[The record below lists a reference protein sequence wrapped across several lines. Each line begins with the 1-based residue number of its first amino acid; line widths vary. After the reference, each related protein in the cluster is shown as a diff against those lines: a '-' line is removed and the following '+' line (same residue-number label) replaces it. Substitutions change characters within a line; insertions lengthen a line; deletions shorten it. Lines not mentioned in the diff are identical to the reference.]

1 MLQSTDTTDHYWLK
15 KKKKDLTADS
25 LSIVHVFKK
34 AKNLLWS
41 CICVSF

>member
-15 KKKKDLTADS
+15 KKKDPTADS
-25 LSIVHVFKK
+25 LSIVHVFTK